1 MQDIRSDDPA
11 VHIHGGFRLARP
23 DLADDQLIAALARQ
37 DLGALE
43 ALYDRYGKV
52 AFSLAYR
59 ILGDRGSA
67 EDAVQD
73 SFLSVWRQAKSYRRE
88 RGSPKTWLMAI
99 VHHRSI
105 DKLRSHAG
113 AGPTVP
119 LEDVPEEAAET
130 PGVWQQVWSGMRGE
144 SVRSALERLPTEQKK
159 SIELAYFSGYSQ
171 SEIAELMGVP
181 LGTVK
186 GRMRIGLQKLK
197 SMLEQPELG
206 VSGA

>member
-1 MQDIRSDDPA
+1 
-11 VHIHGGFRLARP
+11 LARG
-23 DLADDQLIAALARQ
+23 DLPDDQLVDALARQ

-43 ALYDRYGKV
+43 TLYDRYGKV

-59 ILGDRGSA
+59 IVGERGAA
-67 EDAVQD
+67 EDVVQD
-73 SFLSVWRQAKSYRRE
+73 AFLSVWRQAKSYKRD

-105 DKLRSHAG
+105 DKLRAHAS
-113 AGPTVP
+113 AGSTVP
-119 LEDVPEEAAET
+119 IDDVHEELGEA
-130 PGVWQQVWSGMRGE
+130 PGVWQQVWSNMRGD
-144 SVRSALERLPTEQKK
+144 SVRSALEKLPVEQKK

-171 SEIAELMGVP
+171 SEIAELMDVP

-197 SMLEQPELG
+197 AMLERPELG